1 MNELD
6 QYIKHKLKVEYY
18 VRYMDDGILVLESK
32 EKAKEYLAEIRE
44 FAKEKLKLEL
54 NKKTGYFPL
63 KNGVIFCGFKIYT
76 THKLMKRAN
85 IQRMKKRIKYW
96 NKNYKMADVDDI
108 KSWKQSFYAWKGY
121 ANLAEKY
128 NLYKKL
134 ENQCEWIDKK
144 H

>member
-1 MNELD
+1 MTLRN
-6 QYIKHKLKVEYY
+6 
-18 VRYMDDGILVLESK
+18 
-32 EKAKEYLAEIRE
+32 
-44 FAKEKLKLEL
+44 LKLNFTLFSKKL
-54 NKKTGYFPL
+54 N
-63 KNGVIFCGFKIYT
+63 
-76 THKLMKRAN
+76 RAF
-85 IQRMKKRIKYW
+85 
-96 NKNYKMADVDDI
+96 KNYKMADVDDI